1 MTDEHLQRIRVLEA
15 QVEGNREVVA
25 ALHELEANL
34 IAQIDDSAEE
44 TMGLV
49 ENVLTGMEALRESL
63 HRLERKLDALA
74 TSCNR
79 NDEPSDRAA

>member
-25 ALHELEANL
+25 ALHELDANL

-49 ENVLTGMEALRESL
+49 ETALSRIDELRENI
-63 HRLERKLDALA
+63 HRMERKVDALEI
-74 TSCNR
+74 SLNR
-79 NDEPSDRAA
+79 DRQAAP